1 MLNYDPAYHEA
12 LKSVFPG
19 LRSTSYTITSDQD
32 RRYNCVA
39 WAADDK
45 TRSWWPKKGYFWPL
59 PYPPVDTVDSLVEGF
74 GTLGYVR
81 CDSGELEGGM
91 EKVAIYAK
99 EGRPKHAALQRLNGR
114 WTSKLGAGVDVEH
127 EVDGLDCESY
137 GEIVRFLKR
146 PRALTA
152 SRA

>member
-19 LRSTSYTITSDQD
+19 LRSTSYTITSEDT
-32 RRYNCVA
+32 RRYNCIA
-39 WAADDK
+39 WAAGGTAK
-45 TRSWWPKKGYFWPL
+45 WWWPKTHYWP
-59 PYPPVDTVDSLVEGF
+59 PGCPVELAVDSFVDGF
-74 GTLGYVR
+74 GTLGYVS
-81 CDSGELEGGM
+81 CDDGVLEEGI
-91 EKVAIYAK
+91 EKIAIYAK
-99 EGRPKHAALQRLNGR
+99 EGCPTHAARQLRNGR
-114 WTSKLGAGVDVEH
+114 WTSKLGAHVDIEH